1 MSEQKWDWGK
11 RSGASRGSPSLPQ
24 VVFLPTN
31 LGQAEQTFVVVCD
44 NCQVKELVTVGG
56 LQQVLPGGGV
66 EAPAPGAATPH
77 GCPTVCQGA

>member
-56 LQQVLPGGGV
+56 L
-66 EAPAPGAATPH
+66 
-77 GCPTVCQGA
+77 